1 MNSKA
6 KARKWRNTQ
15 RTMAFISGP
24 RGGRPKPSQPSLLNT
39 LPDVLQHCLQ
49 VERTAAAVPSSIS
62 NSQLRPPSL
71 IADAPLKLWLK
82 LLDFET
88 LEVLH
93 NKSIA
98 ASAKAKLLGQ
108 RDETAY
114 RVNRIREATHRE
126 LEYRRTQPTPA
137 QNTALGTQAD
147 QPRAER
153 LHRSVP
159 KVCRQ
164 ARSQPVEG

>member
-49 VERTAAAVPSSIS
+49 VERTAVAVPSSIS

-71 IADAPLKLWLK
+71 ITDAPLKLWLK
-82 LLDFET
+82 QLDSGT
-88 LEVLH
+88 LEVLY
-93 NKSIA
+93 NKYVVA
-98 ASAKAKLLGQ
+98 CTKAKLLGQ
-108 RDETAY
+108 LDEAAY

-126 LEYRRTQPTPA
+126 LEYRRTQPTPT
-137 QNTALGTQAD
+137 QNPASSQHHDDEAAKWPD
-147 QPRAER
+147 QPQPAVSA
-153 LHRSVP
+153 LH
-159 KVCRQ
+159 
-164 ARSQPVEG
+164 GG

>member
-49 VERTAAAVPSSIS
+49 VERTAVAVPSSIS

-71 IADAPLKLWLK
+71 ITDAPLKLWLK

-88 LEVLH
+88 LEVLL
-93 NKSIA
+93 NKYVGLC
-98 ASAKAKLLGQ
+98 AKNKLLYV
-108 RDETAY
+108 RPASSAD
-114 RVNRIREATHRE
+114 RLREAIHRE
-126 LEYRRTQPTPA
+126 LEYRRTKPSDGEGP
-137 QNTALGTQAD
+137 ALGSQA
-147 QPRAER
+147 QQSGTER
-153 LHRSVP
+153 LHRTVP
-159 KVCRQ
+159 KGRRQ
-164 ARSQPVEG
+164 TRSQPVER

>member
-49 VERTAAAVPSSIS
+49 VERTAVAVPHSIA

-82 LLDFET
+82 QLDSEA
-88 LEVLH
+88 LEVLY
-93 NKSIA
+93 NKSVVA
-98 ASAKAKLLGQ
+98 CTKAKLLGQ
-108 RDETAY
+108 RNEAAY
-114 RVNRIREATHRE
+114 RNNRIREIAHRE
-126 LEYRRTQPTPA
+126 LEYRRTQ
-137 QNTALGTQAD
+137 
-147 QPRAER
+147 
-153 LHRSVP
+153 S
-159 KVCRQ
+159 
-164 ARSQPVEG
+164 